1 MTADVI
7 EFFIIQQSKPHVV
20 FGISELVRCAFAGCR
35 LSLTTS
41 SAAMEAIKKHSA
53 VVQQHSEVTG
63 VQGTEL
69 SVFAARRL

>member
-7 EFFIIQQSKPHVV
+7 EFLIIQQSKPHVV
-20 FGISELVRCAFAGCR
+20 FDISELVRCAFAGCR
-35 LSLTTS
+35 LSLTT
-41 SAAMEAIKKHSA
+41 AAMEAIKKHSA
-53 VVQQHSEVTG
+53 VVQQHTEVTG